1 MTRTQVAIIGAGPS
15 GLMLARLLHRK
26 GVDSIVFEHRSRSY
40 VEARIRAGLL
50 EQGTVAL
57 LDEADVAQ
65 RLHREGLVH
74 DGVAVAFAD
83 RVERIGLKSLTGE
96 VMTIYGQTE
105 ITKDLGDALAADDV
119 RILYETEVVA
129 LSGFDGARPRVTFS
143 HHGLTE
149 DIECDFIAGC
159 DGFHGVS
166 RRSIPANPVK
176 TYERVYPF
184 SWLGLLAETPPVS
197 AELIYANHARGF
209 ALCSMRSPTRSRYY
223 IQCAPDDRV
232 ENWPDERFWE
242 ELQSRLP
249 ASYAARMI
257 TGASIEKSIAP
268 LRSSVIEPMRF
279 GRLFLVGDAAHI
291 VPPTGAKG
299 LNLAAADVRLLYQAL
314 IEHYRTGTEGL
325 LLDYSDRA
333 LARIWKAT
341 RFSWWFTSLMHKFSE
356 EAFARKLQLAELE
369 YLCESRAAS
378 TSFAENYVGLGLH

>member
-1 MTRTQVAIIGAGPS
+1 
-15 GLMLARLLHRK
+15 MLARLLHQN
-26 GVDSIVFEHRSRSY
+26 GVDSVVFEHRSRSY

-57 LDEADVAQ
+57 LDQAGVAQ

-83 RVERIGLKSLTGE
+83 RVERIGLKSLTGQ

-105 ITKDLGDALAADDV
+105 ITRDLGDALAADDV
-119 RILYETEVVA
+119 RILYETEVVG
-129 LSGFDGARPRVTFS
+129 LSGFDGARPRISFS
-143 HHGLTE
+143 HHGVTD

-166 RRSIPANPVK
+166 RRSVPANSIQ
-176 TYERVYPF
+176 TYERQYPF

-197 AELIYANHARGF
+197 PELIYANHARGF
-209 ALCSMRSPTRSRYY
+209 SLCSMRSPTRSRYY
-223 IQCAPDDRV
+223 IQCAPGDRV
-232 ENWPDERFWE
+232 ENWPDERFWD
-242 ELQSRLP
+242 ELQSRIP
-249 ASYAARMI
+249 QSYAKRMI
-257 TGASIEKSIAP
+257 TGPSIEKSIAP

-291 VPPTGAKG
+291 MPPTGAKG
-299 LNLAAADVRLLYQAL
+299 LNLAAADVQLLYQAL
-314 IEHYRTGTEGL
+314 LEHYRSGTEDL
-325 LLDYSDRA
+325 LLDYSGRA

-356 EAFARKLQLAELE
+356 DAFARKLQLAELE

-378 TSFAENYVGLGLH
+378 TSFAENYVGLGLQ